1 MVNNSTNINK
11 TSSHLSP
18 EIIEYKKKDREQD
31 KSLPQSTWWRSFQ
44 RCVARTHFN
53 IYFKSYTEY
62 TSLSVVIYYIYI
74 MDYL

>member
-31 KSLPQSTWWRSFQ
+31 KSLPLGK
-44 RCVARTHFN
+44 RTLD
-53 IYFKSYTEY
+53 KKPP
-62 TSLSVVIYYIYI
+62 
-74 MDYL
+74 